1 MSATRAQHS
10 PDGLTSYGDGIA
22 DVYDDWYSGPEKS
35 TAETPAVDFLQ
46 AHAGDGPVL
55 ELGIGTGRVA
65 LPLAAR
71 GVTVAGIEASG
82 RMVARLQEKPGGRE
96 IPVATGDFADVA
108 APGGPFEM
116 VFVVFNT
123 FFMLTEQETQVRCF
137 RNVAA
142 ALRPGGAFVVEAFVP
157 DVTLFDHGQR
167 VQVDDLTGHTAR
179 ISLTRHDPI
188 TQRVHVRHLTFGP
201 AGQQSYPLT
210 MRYAWSAELD
220 LMGRLAGLELAERW
234 GGWSRQPL
242 TAASGLHV
250 SVWRK
255 PAVPGG

>member
-1 MSATRAQHS
+1 MAATRAQHS
-10 PDGLTSYGDGIA
+10 HDDLTSYGDGVA
-22 DVYDDWYSGPEKS
+22 DVYDDWYSDPEKS
-35 TAETPAVDFLQ
+35 TTETPAVDFLQ

-96 IPVATGDFADVA
+96 IPVANGDFADVA

-142 ALRPGGAFVVEAFVP
+142 ALRPGGVCATP
-157 DVTLFDHGQR
+157 
-167 VQVDDLTGHTAR
+167 
-179 ISLTRHDPI
+179 
-188 TQRVHVRHLTFGP
+188 
-201 AGQQSYPLT
+201 
-210 MRYAWSAELD
+210 
-220 LMGRLAGLELAERW
+220 GRRSW
-234 GGWSRQPL
+234 
-242 TAASGLHV
+242 T
-250 SVWRK
+250 
-255 PAVPGG
+255 